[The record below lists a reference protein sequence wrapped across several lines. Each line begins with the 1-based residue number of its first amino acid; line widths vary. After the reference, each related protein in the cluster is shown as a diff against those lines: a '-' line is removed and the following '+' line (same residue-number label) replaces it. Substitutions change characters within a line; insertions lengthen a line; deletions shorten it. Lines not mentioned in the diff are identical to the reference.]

1 MNFVKWWNDRPCK
14 YIKKYTVH
22 IYIYNFNKYV
32 VLNPIDFNFLT
43 EKRRPS
49 FAAHHADDDL
59 VHSALQYGSAAGRLT
74 CCQSNPRKQ
83 VVARIDHKQLVAE
96 FQAAKY

>member
-1 MNFVKWWNDRPCK
+1 MMKWQAMQIYK
-14 YIKKYTVH
+14 EIYSA
-22 IYIYNFNKYV
+22 YIYNFNKYV